1 MLYLPPWR
9 EWQNFV
15 VQQILKDDIDF
26 QNYLSTFV
34 GTNYSDYSVKKSTGK
49 EFTQHV
55 FDVHGKDTFVKLIA
69 NPPNT
74 RELKRSTTISK

>member
-1 MLYLPPWR
+1 MA
-9 EWQNFV
+9 EFV

-26 QNYLSTFV
+26 QNYLSMFV

-55 FDVHGKDTFVKLIA
+55 FDVHTVRTHL
-69 NPPNT
+69 
-74 RELKRSTTISK
+74 